1 MGRYAVTHLIES
13 LGNDKVT
20 GRDLYLLGVPSLES
34 LPERLTLATEHCVCL
49 LASDA
54 SQLSTK
60 LVFRAAEQL
69 LAFGAVY
76 ICSWGP
82 GCERVHD
89 LFDEAVVGDGS
100 GPSESPSIM
109 TTWHET
115 ETLEEAL
122 WFALDAAAP
131 ADCFAKSCKSLVAIS
146 VASAEWSSIIRAA
159 YTDPDA
165 LRRRVASDDGA

>member
-1 MGRYAVTHLIES
+1 MGRYAVTHITES

-20 GRDLYLLGVPSLES
+20 GRELYLLGVPSLES
-34 LPERLTLATEHCVCL
+34 LPERLTLATEHFVCL

-69 LAFGAVY
+69 LASGAVY

-89 LFDEAVVGDGS
+89 LFDEA
-100 GPSESPSIM
+100 
-109 TTWHET
+109 W
-115 ETLEEAL
+115 
-122 WFALDAAAP
+122 
-131 ADCFAKSCKSLVAIS
+131 
-146 VASAEWSSIIRAA
+146 
-159 YTDPDA
+159 
-165 LRRRVASDDGA
+165 